1 MDRPEAAP
9 CTILVIDDAP
19 ENLMLMSTLLKDR
32 CRVKVANGGV
42 RGLAL
47 VVAAAL
53 VGAWLVVLGAM
64 HWQGAQRADE
74 RAKLL
79 QQTVDTLQ
87 ARITGGGML
96 GAVSLL
102 GLSEPLWR
110 RQQELVRRAADL
122 VDRCDCKAG
131 CPACVGPVLAA
142 DEDAGT
148 TPRALARRVLH
159 LLDAA

>member
-1 MDRPEAAP
+1 MTRVGEGVGGFLDKVLDRNAP
-9 CTILVIDDAP
+9 
-19 ENLMLMSTLLKDR
+19 
-32 CRVKVANGGV
+32 GV

-87 ARITGGGML
+87 ARITGG
-96 GAVSLL
+96 AC
-102 GLSEPLWR
+102 W
-110 RQQELVRRAADL
+110 A
-122 VDRCDCKAG
+122 RCRCWA
-131 CPACVGPVLAA
+131 
-142 DEDAGT
+142 
-148 TPRALARRVLH
+148 
-159 LLDAA
+159 